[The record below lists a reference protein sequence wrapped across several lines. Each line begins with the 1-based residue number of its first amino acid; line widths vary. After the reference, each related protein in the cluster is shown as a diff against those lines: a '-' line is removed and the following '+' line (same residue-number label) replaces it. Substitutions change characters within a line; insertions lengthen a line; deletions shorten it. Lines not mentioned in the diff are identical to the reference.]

1 MELDHLGSAADKA
14 TQEVLGYLNFSSGA
28 SDPKFLWCLS
38 HLFGLLEE
46 GPQGK
51 GPAWQVLYRVL
62 RTTLEDLHGRSE
74 AFREVDQAEAVLEL
88 VFESVLPGYRR
99 FHADLLFHQ
108 TDEALFQPFFLGRV
122 FEAVLAQGGPW
133 DQADRITRDAIAQ
146 LNDYLGHRPV
156 AVLRTQQKIQ
166 PYAHEWVRP
175 IPLWVRSAGVAAGR
189 YHDLVEQAL
198 EILRKTDPSLL
209 FEAMFDPDQLD
220 ELALDPRAYDFD
232 HPANKRPNYLFG
244 QWDQGKLDNAGRC
257 RRFILQQVSL
267 DAMLQR
273 VENRGDLPYG
283 EVLFEAAAVLAGT
296 MLMGAGVSGNRP
308 DAHDSS
314 VTLTTLVEQIARYR
328 DAFYERLL
336 SQMAGPHAE
345 RLRAEAVALR
355 QPLGGARQQFNQHLA
370 ARRAEQVQHVHLAQ
384 LYARMGYAE
393 AAARQARLV
402 SVPSARMKCDI
413 RCRLTAAQRQIETAR
428 GVEGGA
434 GGGAA
439 APGRPGQHAGQGP
452 AGCPPVPDRPAPD
465 PALPLEQAAA
475 LLAEVEDLV
484 HRAIECGAL
493 VDPWN
498 VLGFGGQYSL
508 FPSPENS
515 IYDHRIDELIAVV
528 AEIFDVYVQIQKEA
542 AAAGRTAIQRT
553 AAARLEAL
561 AAWWDQFAT
570 IEVSS
575 VESISGRETCD
586 SANHVAAAL
595 RAWHEAGTA
604 AGDLAFWRSRSE
616 HFRSPKAYA
625 LVVDA
630 LLEHRDPVASM
641 ALLVQWLSQAE
652 EIPLVEENHSFHALA
667 MDWMEELW
675 AEDADAQGLA
685 AEEAGKGEENSA
697 ADNPASPQP
706 PTAGQLDRWALAC
719 KFLDC
724 LEANAEQYWEV
735 PRCELA
741 VQAPPGDAA
750 EPPADEPGD
759 LFSAAYEGMT
769 YRDSTDD
776 GFEGEM
782 LEGGQTGQDA
792 TDFELVLEAERI
804 VSRLSFLAT
813 LAQLWKVAA
822 VASFRPAAAGAPP
835 AGRRAPA
842 PGQAST
848 PAGRPQA
855 ATRDQVLRAWL
866 ERAVEN
872 LQALSDLLAVIHRY
886 PISPPRGTQESLIEY
901 DRRRGVK
908 EMLLEQIIAT
918 CVEMGDA
925 ARLLRVAMDEYPS
938 ASGLQPWE
946 GPAERTLRAVLRGD
960 SAEVRKS
967 WRKLLAALADQTI
980 LYVALARG
988 GHPQRLFASR
998 GLQTVLRRLLAYLP
1012 RLGLLRETAQLIAAI
1027 QEMEVHHPVGPG
1039 AVTEF
1044 DQMFAIGCKAMV
1056 RSLVAAAES
1065 WSPPDEDPAA
1075 DGDGELIAFLEQTV
1089 EALLRC
1095 WLVHSRGVRLSVL
1108 ESVGSK
1114 GRWQE
1119 LRAFIDRYGKG
1130 LFTQRFMN
1138 LGNLRAILHQG
1149 ADAWLDALAEE
1160 PGAAE
1165 LRLLAELGGALPRE
1179 QAVHWLSLILEA
1191 VVENYAEYID
1201 YNSTT
1206 TQSDRGEM
1214 LYTLLDYLRL
1224 RANYDR
1230 VAWNLQPVVLA
1241 HEALVRSGH
1250 DEAADVW
1257 RTAVAERTATIA
1269 EDHLKRFARLNR
1281 KYAMRLPSIADRLA
1295 ERFVRPLEVD
1305 RLAALVGPAIDDSR
1319 AEPAAAFGGGVRR
1332 GSPDPAAT
1340 PGPPPAPETSAAF
1353 ARLEAGIDRFTREIS
1368 GAGFDV
1374 PAWLEALQAEADRVL
1389 SERSEDEE
1397 LPGPDLPVPEVRLPR
1412 EEVRRQ
1418 MRGMNPEG

>member
-1 MELDHLGSAADKA
+1 
-14 TQEVLGYLNFSSGA
+14 
-28 SDPKFLWCLS
+28 
-38 HLFGLLEE
+38 
-46 GPQGK
+46 
-51 GPAWQVLYRVL
+51 
-62 RTTLEDLHGRSE
+62 
-74 AFREVDQAEAVLEL
+74 
-88 VFESVLPGYRR
+88 
-99 FHADLLFHQ
+99 
-108 TDEALFQPFFLGRV
+108 
-122 FEAVLAQGGPW
+122 
-133 DQADRITRDAIAQ
+133 
-146 LNDYLGHRPV
+146 
-156 AVLRTQQKIQ
+156 
-166 PYAHEWVRP
+166 
-175 IPLWVRSAGVAAGR
+175 
-189 YHDLVEQAL
+189 
-198 EILRKTDPSLL
+198 
-209 FEAMFDPDQLD
+209 
-220 ELALDPRAYDFD
+220 
-232 HPANKRPNYLFG
+232 
-244 QWDQGKLDNAGRC
+244 
-257 RRFILQQVSL
+257 
-267 DAMLQR
+267 
-273 VENRGDLPYG
+273 
-283 EVLFEAAAVLAGT
+283 
-296 MLMGAGVSGNRP
+296 
-308 DAHDSS
+308 
-314 VTLTTLVEQIARYR
+314 
-328 DAFYERLL
+328 
-336 SQMAGPHAE
+336 
-345 RLRAEAVALR
+345 
-355 QPLGGARQQFNQHLA
+355 
-370 ARRAEQVQHVHLAQ
+370 
-384 LYARMGYAE
+384 
-393 AAARQARLV
+393 
-402 SVPSARMKCDI
+402 
-413 RCRLTAAQRQIETAR
+413 
-428 GVEGGA
+428 
-434 GGGAA
+434 
-439 APGRPGQHAGQGP
+439 
-452 AGCPPVPDRPAPD
+452 
-465 PALPLEQAAA
+465 
-475 LLAEVEDLV
+475 
-484 HRAIECGAL
+484 
-493 VDPWN
+493 
-498 VLGFGGQYSL
+498 
-508 FPSPENS
+508 
-515 IYDHRIDELIAVV
+515 
-528 AEIFDVYVQIQKEA
+528 
-542 AAAGRTAIQRT
+542 
-553 AAARLEAL
+553 
-561 AAWWDQFAT
+561 
-570 IEVSS
+570 
-575 VESISGRETCD
+575 
-586 SANHVAAAL
+586 
-595 RAWHEAGTA
+595 
-604 AGDLAFWRSRSE
+604 
-616 HFRSPKAYA
+616 
-625 LVVDA
+625 
-630 LLEHRDPVASM
+630 
-641 ALLVQWLSQAE
+641 
-652 EIPLVEENHSFHALA
+652 
-667 MDWMEELW
+667 
-675 AEDADAQGLA
+675 
-685 AEEAGKGEENSA
+685 
-697 ADNPASPQP
+697 
-706 PTAGQLDRWALAC
+706 LDRWALAC

-741 VQAPPGDAA
+741 VQAPPGDPA
-750 EPPADEPGD
+750 ERPADEPGD

-822 VASFRPAAAGAPP
+822 VASFRPPGAGALP
-835 AGRRAPA
+835 AGSRAPA
-842 PGQAST
+842 TGQAS
-848 PAGRPQA
+848 AAAARPQA
-855 ATRDQVLRAWL
+855 APRDQVLRAWL

-872 LQALSDLLAVIHRY
+872 LQALSDLMAVIHRY
-886 PISPPRGTQESLIEY
+886 PIPPPRGAQESLLEY

-946 GPAERTLRAVLRGD
+946 VPAERTLRAVLRGD

-967 WRKLLAALADQTI
+967 WRKLLAALAEQTI

-988 GHPQRLFASR
+988 GHPQRLCASR

-1012 RLGLLRETAQLIAAI
+1012 RLGLLRETAQLLAAI

-1119 LRAFIDRYGKG
+1119 LRAFIDRYGQG

-1149 ADAWLDALAEE
+1149 VEAWLDALAEE

-1250 DEAADVW
+1250 DKAADVW

-1305 RLAALVGPAIDDSR
+1305 RLAALVRPAIDDSR
-1319 AEPAAAFGGGVRR
+1319 AEPAAAAGGGVQRGAADPAVRR
-1332 GSPDPAAT
+1332 GSPDPAET
-1340 PGPPPAPETSAAF
+1340 QGHPLAPEHSAAF
-1353 ARLEAGIDRFTREIS
+1353 ARLEAGIGQFTREVS

-1374 PAWLEALQAEADRVL
+1374 PAWLEALQLEADRVL
-1389 SERSEDEE
+1389 AERSEDEE

>member
-1 MELDHLGSAADKA
+1 MELDRLGSAADKA
-14 TQEVLGYLNFSSGA
+14 TQEILGYLNFSSGA
-28 SDPKFLWCLS
+28 SDPKFLRCLN
-38 HLFGLLEE
+38 HLFGLLMEE
-46 GPQGK
+46 PK
-51 GPAWQVLYRVL
+51 GAAPTWQVLYRVL

-108 TDEALFQPFFLGRV
+108 TDEELFQPFFLGRV
-122 FEAVLAQGGPW
+122 FEAVLAEGGPW
-133 DQADRITRDAIAQ
+133 DQAERITRNAIGR
-146 LNDYLGHRPV
+146 LNDFLGHRPV

-175 IPLWVRSAGVAAGR
+175 IPLWIRSAGVAAGR
-189 YHDLVEQAL
+189 YHDLVERAL
-198 EILRKTDPSLL
+198 EILRQTDPSLL
-209 FEAMFDPDQLD
+209 FEAMFDPDLLD

-232 HPANKRPNYLFG
+232 HPVNKRPNYLFG
-244 QWDQGKLDNAGRC
+244 QWDLGKLDNAGRC
-257 RRFILQQVSL
+257 RRFVLQQVSL
-267 DAMLQR
+267 DAMLHR
-273 VENRGDLPYG
+273 IEHRGNLPYA

-314 VTLTTLVEQIARYR
+314 VTLTTLIEQIVRYR
-328 DAFYERLL
+328 DGFYERLL
-336 SQMAGPHAE
+336 AQLEGPRAE

-370 ARRAEQVQHVHLAQ
+370 WCRAAQVQHVHLAQ

-393 AAARQARLV
+393 AAARQARMV
-402 SVPSARMKCDI
+402 PVPSARMKCDI
-413 RCRLTAAQRQIETAR
+413 RCRLTAAQRLIEAAR
-428 GVEGGA
+428 AAEGA
-434 GGGAA
+434 EAGGAA
-439 APGRPGQHAGQGP
+439 AGP
-452 AGCPPVPDRPAPD
+452 PRPALD
-465 PALPLEQAAA
+465 PTPLLEQAAV

-515 IYDHRIDELIAVV
+515 VYDHRIDELIALV

-542 AAAGRTAIQRT
+542 AAAGR
-553 AAARLEAL
+553 AATQAMAASRLEAL

-570 IEVSS
+570 TEVGSI
-575 VESISGRETCD
+575 ESISGRETCE

-595 RAWHEAGTA
+595 RTWHEAGTA
-604 AGDLAFWRSRSE
+604 AGDLAFWRGRSE

-641 ALLVQWLSQAE
+641 ALVVQWLSQAE
-652 EIPLVEENHSFHALA
+652 EIPLVEENYSFHVLA
-667 MDWMEELW
+667 IDWMEELW
-675 AEDADAQGLA
+675 AEPEDEAQG
-685 AEEAGKGEENSA
+685 AGI
-697 ADNPASPQP
+697 
-706 PTAGQLDRWALAC
+706 DRWALAC
-719 KFLDC
+719 KFLDY

-741 VQAPPGDAA
+741 VPGLPGDAA
-750 EPPADEPGD
+750 DQPADEPGD

-804 VSRLSFLAT
+804 VGRLSFLVT
-813 LAQLWKVAA
+813 LARLWKLAA
-822 VASFRPAAAGAPP
+822 VATFGRDSAGVGSPAPNRGRPARNAGA
-835 AGRRAPA
+835 
-842 PGQAST
+842 
-848 PAGRPQA
+848 RPQGPP
-855 ATRDQVLRAWL
+855 RDQVLRAWL
-866 ERAVEN
+866 QRAVQN
-872 LQALSDLLAVIHRY
+872 LQALADLMAVIHRY
-886 PISPPRGTQESLIEY
+886 RVPPPGGTQESLMEY

-908 EMLLEQIIAT
+908 ETLLEQIIAA

-925 ARLLRVAMDEYPS
+925 ARLLRVVMDEYPS
-938 ASGLQPWE
+938 PAGLQPWE
-946 GPAERTLRAVLRGD
+946 GPAESVLRAVLRGEP
-960 SAEVRKS
+960 AEVRKT
-967 WRKLLAALADQTI
+967 WRKLLAVLADQTI

-988 GHPQRLFASR
+988 GHPQRLVASR
-998 GLQTVLRRLLAYLP
+998 GLQSVLRRLLAYLP
-1012 RLGLLRETAQLIAAI
+1012 QLGLLRETAQLIAAI

-1044 DQMFAIGCKAMV
+1044 DQMFAIGCKALI

-1065 WSPPDEDPAA
+1065 WSPPGEGPAA
-1075 DGDGELIAFLEQTV
+1075 GDGELIAFLEQAV
-1089 EALLRC
+1089 EALLRS
-1095 WLVHSRGVRLSVL
+1095 WLIHSRGVRLSVL

-1114 GRWQE
+1114 TRWQE
-1119 LRAFIDRYGKG
+1119 LRDFIERYGQG

-1149 ADAWLDALAEE
+1149 VEAWLDALADE
-1160 PGAAE
+1160 PGAAD
-1165 LRLLAELGGALPRE
+1165 LRLLAELGGPLPRE
-1179 QAVHWLSLILEA
+1179 QAVHCLSLALES

-1224 RANYDR
+1224 RTNYDR

-1241 HEALVRSGH
+1241 HQVLVRLGH
-1250 DEAADVW
+1250 DEAAEVW

-1305 RLAALVGPAIDDSR
+1305 RLSALVRPAIEESR
-1319 AEPAAAFGGGVRR
+1319 SGAGAAACVRR
-1332 GSPDPAAT
+1332 GAADPAET
-1340 PGPPPAPETSAAF
+1340 QGGPPGPEPSAAF
-1353 ARLEAGIDRFTREIS
+1353 ARLEAGVEQFTREVT

-1374 PAWLEALQAEADRVL
+1374 PVWLEALELEVDRVL
-1389 SERSEDEE
+1389 SAGPEDEE

-1418 MRGMNPEG
+1418 MRAMNPEA

>member
-1 MELDHLGSAADKA
+1 MKLDHLGSSAERA
-14 TQEVLGYLNFSSGA
+14 TQEILGYLNFSSGA
-28 SDPKFLWCLS
+28 SDPKFLGCVN
-38 HLFGLLEE
+38 HLFELLGAAPEPTQPVWRALFQLL
-46 GPQGK
+46 G
-51 GPAWQVLYRVL
+51 
-62 RTTLEDLHGRSE
+62 TTLTDLHGRSE
-74 AFREVDQAEAVLEL
+74 AFRQVDQARAVLQL
-88 VFESVLPGYRR
+88 VFETVLPGYRR

-108 TDEALFQPFFLGRV
+108 TDESLFQPFFLGRV

-133 DQADRITRDAIAQ
+133 DQAERISRDAIRQ
-146 LNDYLGHRPV
+146 LNDFLGYRPV

-166 PYAHEWVRP
+166 PYVHEWVRP
-175 IPLWVRSAGVAAGR
+175 IPLWVRGAGVAAGR
-189 YHDLVEQAL
+189 YHDLVQQAL
-198 EILRKTDPSLL
+198 EILRGTDPSLL
-209 FEAMFDPDQLD
+209 FEAMFDPELLD

-232 HPANKRPNYLFG
+232 HPVNKRPNYLFG
-244 QWDQGKLDNAGRC
+244 QWDLGKLDNAGRC
-257 RRFILQQVSL
+257 RRFVLQQVSL
-267 DAMLQR
+267 DAMLNR
-273 VENRGDLPYG
+273 LENRGDLPL
-283 EVLFEAAAVLAGT
+283 EQLRFEAGAVLAGT

-314 VTLTTLVEQIARYR
+314 VTLSTLVEQIAGYR
-328 DAFYERLL
+328 DAFYEKLL

-345 RLRAEAVALR
+345 RLRAEALALR
-355 QPLGGARQQFNQHLA
+355 QPFGGARQHFNQHLA
-370 ARRAEQVQHVHLAQ
+370 ARRAEQVQRVHLAQ

-393 AAARQARLV
+393 AAARQAVLV
-402 SVPSARMKCDI
+402 SVPSARMHCDM
-413 RCRLTAAQRQIETAR
+413 RCRLTAAERWIEAAR
-428 GVEGGA
+428 GAADAA
-434 GGGAA
+434 GSGAA
-439 APGRPGQHAGQGP
+439 AAAASRPGQPPSQAP
-452 AGCPPVPDRPAPD
+452 AGPPQPGPSADVAV
-465 PALPLEQAAA
+465 ALERAVA
-475 LLAEVEDLV
+475 LLAEVEDRL

-498 VLGFGGQYSL
+498 ALGFGGQYSL

-515 IYDHRIDELIAVV
+515 IYDHRIDELIALV

-542 AAAGRTAIQRT
+542 AAAGCGDPQRR

-561 AAWWDQFAT
+561 AAWWDCFAT
-570 IEVSS
+570 TEVGS

-630 LLEHRDPVASM
+630 LLEHGDPVASM

-652 EIPLVEENHSFHALA
+652 EIPLIEENHSFHALA

-675 AEDADAQGLA
+675 AADEEEDRLAGGLA
-685 AEEAGKGEENSA
+685 RRDDDDARA
-697 ADNPASPQP
+697 A
-706 PTAGQLDRWALAC
+706 DRWALAC
-719 KFLDC
+719 KFLDY

-735 PRCELA
+735 PQCELA
-741 VQAPPGDAA
+741 VPAQPGDPAA
-750 EPPADEPGD
+750 PAADDPGD

-782 LEGGQTGQDA
+782 LEGGQTGQEA

-804 VSRLSFLAT
+804 VGRLSFLAT

-822 VASFRPAAAGAPP
+822 VASFRRPQGPRPAA
-835 AGRRAPA
+835 RRKAEAAPA
-842 PGQAST
+842 PDRPHS
-848 PAGRPQA
+848 PA
-855 ATRDQVLRAWL
+855 RDAVLRAWL
-866 ERAVEN
+866 ARAVQN
-872 LQALSDLLAVIHRY
+872 LRALSELLAVIHRY
-886 PISPPRGTQESLIEY
+886 PIPPPRGTLESLTEY

-908 EMLLEQIIAT
+908 EMLLEQIIGT
-918 CVEMGDA
+918 CVETGDA
-925 ARLLRVAMDEYPS
+925 ARLLRVVMDEAPS
-938 ASGLQPWE
+938 AGGLEPWE
-946 GPAERTLRAVLRGD
+946 EPAERILRAVLRGNA
-960 SAEVRKS
+960 AELRKH
-967 WRKLLAALADQTI
+967 WRKLLAGLAEQTI

-988 GHPQRLFASR
+988 GHPQRLVASR
-998 GLQTVLRRLLAYLP
+998 SLQTVLRRLLAYLP

-1027 QEMEVHHPVGPG
+1027 QEMEVSHPVGPG

-1056 RSLVAAAES
+1056 GSLVAASES
-1065 WSPPDEDPAA
+1065 WSPPGEDPAA
-1075 DGDGELIAFLEQTV
+1075 DGELISFLEQTV

-1119 LRAFIDRYGKG
+1119 LRAFIERYGRG

-1149 ADAWLDALAEE
+1149 VEVWLEALAEE
-1160 PGAAE
+1160 PAAAD
-1165 LRLLAELGGALPRE
+1165 LRLLAELGAALPP
-1179 QAVHWLSLILEA
+1179 ADAAHWLSLILEA
-1191 VVENYAEYID
+1191 VVQNYGEYID

-1224 RANYDR
+1224 RASYDR

-1241 HEALVRSGH
+1241 HQVLVRGGH
-1250 DEAADVW
+1250 HEAADVW
-1257 RTAVAERTATIA
+1257 RTAVAERTAAIA

-1305 RLAALVGPAIDDSR
+1305 RLAALVRAAIEGSREQTVAGGPA
-1319 AEPAAAFGGGVRR
+1319 
-1332 GSPDPAAT
+1332 SPP
-1340 PGPPPAPETSAAF
+1340 SAAF
-1353 ARLEAGIDRFTREIS
+1353 ARLEQGVGQFTREVC

-1374 PAWLEALQAEADRVL
+1374 PAWLEALEMEADRVL
-1389 SERSEDEE
+1389 ADRPEEEE

-1418 MRGMNPEG
+1418 IRSMNPGD